1 MYILHSK
8 QWAAYNAAAEQPISA
23 YLGGIRSGK
32 TICGAHVAYRFIMER
47 PDEIGAIFSNT
58 HKQLTKATLREFK
71 KVLAS
76 YDVYEGKHYVTN
88 KNPEKFFGY
97 KSMFPDHDGVWSFC
111 NGAQVFCFSLE
122 MQIRGTEFGWAWGDE
137 IQEATR
143 DSLNVVLGRMSGSAR
158 GARTFY
164 TLTPPRSNPE
174 IDKLIWGKGHIPI
187 TTGTTL
193 DNDSLS
199 QAYLDSL
206 ESMYDE
212 LTYRREVLAQRVTLA
227 GLNWLYTFDRTKHV
241 STDAQ
246 YRQKDYVYVSFDFN
260 NNPYVCTLS
269 HRGYENGRKFIHYFD
284 TIVLT
289 PSQVVNRTYIQAMA
303 EEIRRRTPYQW
314 DHKLYYITG
323 DASGAAQSILVKVG
337 VNIWTEIRDEFKVG
351 LTQLKVARKNPTH
364 TDSRTLCNGIFAKFP
379 QILINP
385 KCEELIRDC
394 EFVAAKPND
403 EIMKDSRHKV
413 DQRADLLDAMRYD
426 LHAFNGDFIR
436 R

>member
-1 MYILHSK
+1 MYILHAK

-71 KVLAS
+71 KVLAF
-76 YDVYEGKHYVTN
+76 YNVYEGGDKHYVTN

-193 DNDSLS
+193 DNDSFS
-199 QAYLDSL
+199 ENMASKFIFKFVDCYEISL
-206 ESMYDE
+206 MCPPDGDKRK
-212 LTYRREVLAQRVTLA
+212 T
-227 GLNWLYTFDRTKHV
+227 GKF
-241 STDAQ
+241 
-246 YRQKDYVYVSFDFN
+246 
-260 NNPYVCTLS
+260 TLS
-269 HRGYENGRKFIHYFD
+269 IPVKACSDSDYSVSLPPRPERLLILLFGVRYCCWCLNRGWGMRRCLRNLSGR
-284 TIVLT
+284 IVD
-289 PSQVVNRTYIQAMA
+289 N
-303 EEIRRRTPYQW
+303 
-314 DHKLYYITG
+314 
-323 DASGAAQSILVKVG
+323 
-337 VNIWTEIRDEFKVG
+337 
-351 LTQLKVARKNPTH
+351 
-364 TDSRTLCNGIFAKFP
+364 
-379 QILINP
+379 
-385 KCEELIRDC
+385 
-394 EFVAAKPND
+394 
-403 EIMKDSRHKV
+403 
-413 DQRADLLDAMRYD
+413 
-426 LHAFNGDFIR
+426 
-436 R
+436 